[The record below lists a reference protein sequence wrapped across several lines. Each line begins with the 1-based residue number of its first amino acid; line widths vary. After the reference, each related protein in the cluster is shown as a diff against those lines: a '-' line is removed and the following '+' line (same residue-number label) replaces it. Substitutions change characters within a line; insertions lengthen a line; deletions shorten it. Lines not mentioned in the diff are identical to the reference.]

1 MKAVVLEETGPR
13 LVEDHPEPIAAE
25 GEVAVDVIEAGIC
38 ETDLQLVAGYMGYR
52 GVLGHEFVG
61 VPRTGRLAGRR
72 VVGEINCSCGTCRLC
87 ESGLANHCPQRTVLG
102 ILGRDGAFAETL
114 VLPETNLHEVPDGMA
129 DRVAVFA
136 EPVAAALQVLEQVDV
151 TGAESV
157 TVLGDGRLGNLCA
170 QVLASTGCRVRVVGK
185 HDAKL
190 AILEELGIST
200 CRLERVSGERS
211 DDLVVDATG
220 SDTGLPTALGLVRP
234 RGTVVLKTTIA
245 GTQTLEMAPVVI
257 DEVTVVGSRCGPFDK
272 ALVALENGTI
282 DVSPLVAEGG
292 GLDDATGA
300 LERVRDE
307 RDLVKVVL
315 KVGSGY

>member
-1 MKAVVLEETGPR
+1 M
-13 LVEDHPEPIAAE
+13 
-25 GEVAVDVIEAGIC
+25 
-38 ETDLQLVAGYMGYR
+38 
-52 GVLGHEFVG
+52 
-61 VPRTGRLAGRR
+61 
-72 VVGEINCSCGTCRLC
+72 
-87 ESGLANHCPQRTVLG
+87 
-102 ILGRDGAFAETL
+102 
-114 VLPETNLHEVPDGMA
+114 
-129 DRVAVFA
+129 
-136 EPVAAALQVLEQVDV
+136 
-151 TGAESV
+151 

-190 AILEELGIST
+190 AILAGLGIST
-200 CRLERVSGERS
+200 CRLETVSGERS

-220 SDTGLPTALGLVRP
+220 SATGLPTALGLVRP

-282 DVSPLVAEGG
+282 DVSPLVSEVV

>member
-13 LVEDHPEPIAAE
+13 LVEDRPEPIAAE

-170 QVLASTGCRVRVVGK
+170 Q
-185 HDAKL
+185 
-190 AILEELGIST
+190 
-200 CRLERVSGERS
+200 
-211 DDLVVDATG
+211 
-220 SDTGLPTALGLVRP
+220 ALSL
-234 RGTVVLKTTIA
+234 IH
-245 GTQTLEMAPVVI
+245 I
-257 DEVTVVGSRCGPFDK
+257 
-272 ALVALENGTI
+272 
-282 DVSPLVAEGG
+282 
-292 GLDDATGA
+292 
-300 LERVRDE
+300 
-307 RDLVKVVL
+307 
-315 KVGSGY
+315 